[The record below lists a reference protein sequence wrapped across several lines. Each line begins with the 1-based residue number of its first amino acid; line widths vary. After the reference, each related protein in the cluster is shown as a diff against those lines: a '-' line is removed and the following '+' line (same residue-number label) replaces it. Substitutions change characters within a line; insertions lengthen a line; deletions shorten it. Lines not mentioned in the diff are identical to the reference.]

1 MNRFRLIIAAVVAVA
16 VMSLGAAA
24 CTPADQAALQT
35 DLTTLGQG
43 IAAIP
48 ALIGELIVLNIFAAA
63 CRSTPPGCDA

>member
-1 MNRFRLIIAAVVAVA
+1 MTRFRLMIAALVAVA
-16 VMSLGAAA
+16 MMSLGAAA

-48 ALIGELIVLNIFAAA
+48 ALIALIIELNFDAAL
-63 CRSTPPGCDA
+63 CNGNCGI